1 MASRVRSTERSD
13 ILSLDPSASAPHR
26 SASFHVGCRVY
37 VDERSRCEEVTAR
50 SARERR
56 RFVEARDYL

>member
-1 MASRVRSTERSD
+1 MVSCVRLTKLND
-13 ILSLDPSASAPHR
+13 ILSDGPSANAIHR
-26 SASFHVGCRVY
+26 NASFHVGCRVY
-37 VDERSRCEEVTAR
+37 VDERSRCEEVTVR